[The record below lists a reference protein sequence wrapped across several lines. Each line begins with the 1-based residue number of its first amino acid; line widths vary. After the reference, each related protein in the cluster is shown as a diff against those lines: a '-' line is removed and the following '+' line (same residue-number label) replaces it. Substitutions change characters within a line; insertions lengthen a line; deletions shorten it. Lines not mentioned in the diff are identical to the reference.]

1 MPINYTR
8 DVVRRSRLIVPANS
22 PKFLA
27 KAYARNADAIVLDLE
42 DSVPQAEKVA
52 TRQTIRA
59 SISLVGK
66 GGGDVLV
73 RVNHTAE
80 LLQGDVEAAIWP
92 GVSGIVFPKV
102 ESAAEIQAIEK
113 LIAELEQQ
121 RNIPAGTIKIS
132 VLIESGTGYL
142 NMNEIAKASE
152 RIDSLTIGNE
162 DFLSDLGIVA
172 NEQTYHALLVPR
184 IQLVITAR
192 ANQKIPMGLI
202 GSLANYS
209 DADAFTQSALLAYQH
224 GYLGASCINPRNV
237 DTLNQCFSPS
247 DAEIERAERLIAA
260 FDVALAG
267 GKGATTFEGKMIDYV
282 HYEKAKKIITRQ
294 ELINK
299 FELKKQQARE
309 AVTLPA

>member
-1 MPINYTR
+1 MFNYTQE
-8 DVVRRSRLIVPANS
+8 VVRRSRLIVPANS

-172 NEQTYHALLVPR
+172 NEHTYHALLVPR

-209 DADAFTQSALLAYQH
+209 DADAFAQSAVLAYQH

-247 DAEIERAERLIAA
+247 DAEIERAGRLIAA
-260 FDVALAG
+260 FDAALAS

-282 HYEKAKKIITRQ
+282 HYEKAKKILTRQ

>member
-209 DADAFTQSALLAYQH
+209 DADAFAQSAVLAYQH

-247 DAEIERAERLIAA
+247 DAEIERAQRLIAA
-260 FDVALAG
+260 FDAALAS

-282 HYEKAKKIITRQ
+282 HYEKAKKILTRQ